1 MTGMKTPL
9 ILVLLVAAC
18 ALPRAT
24 ASSQVSSCAGSQ
36 LAGRFTRIVGSAGA
50 GSVSYR
56 LILKNTSNR
65 ECAVTGLPLG
75 RLLGRYAKPLPTRVR
90 AAFPGALTAVLV
102 RLLPGQATRATARF
116 SPDVPGPGE
125 PVESGSRRCEPIAYS
140 FRVVGQGGGTTTARL
155 IPPTSVCEHGAL
167 RFSAYGR

>member
-1 MTGMKTPL
+1 MVF
-9 ILVLLVAAC
+9 VLCLAAL
-18 ALPRAT
+18 ALPQ
-24 ASSQVSSCAGSQ
+24 ASAGSSEISPCAGSQ

-56 LILKNTSNR
+56 LVLRNTSSR

-75 RLLGRYAKPLPTRVR
+75 RLLDRYGRSVPTHVR
-90 AAFPGALTAVLV
+90 AAFPGALTAVFV
-102 RLLPGQATRATARF
+102 RLAPGQATRATARF

-125 PVESGSRRCEPIAYS
+125 PVERGSRLCEPVAYA
-140 FRVVGQGGGTTTARL
+140 FRVVGQGGGTTTVRL
-155 IPPTSVCEHGAL
+155 IPATSVCEHGAL